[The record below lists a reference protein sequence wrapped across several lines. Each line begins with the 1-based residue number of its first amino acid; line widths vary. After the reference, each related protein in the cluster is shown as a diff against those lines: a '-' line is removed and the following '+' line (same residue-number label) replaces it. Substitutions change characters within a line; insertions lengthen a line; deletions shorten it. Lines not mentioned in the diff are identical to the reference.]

1 LRVLRILLIWKEEL
15 KKTIMQVPKNIAENT
30 AIIYIEMR
38 SFSFIS
44 LANIVV
50 VIPVRYVKEIIIV
63 SDILARCF

>member
-1 LRVLRILLIWKEEL
+1 
-15 KKTIMQVPKNIAENT
+15 MQVPKNIAENT